1 MNTSFSKF
9 LTISI
14 IFFLSAGV
22 FAQTN
27 REINDSLR
35 IVAKAQI
42 KKLKSGVLLFR
53 LDSKQSQIAYYEK
66 HGNFSA
72 AQELKERTHKFNL
85 LLIQGMRESFTFCP
99 IYFFDGEYTDDL
111 LAKNFDK
118 IVYYSDDLKKDP
130 TIQLTDDM
138 KYLVAEY
145 SYTVDEVEYN
155 GSDAY
160 ANTSNLGVPA
170 IVVMDEKLN
179 QSKKPFPYYCKFT
192 SKLLTI
198 NKLNTKIK
206 KWNARLEQYSAS
218 SSKSS

>member
-1 MNTSFSKF
+1 MSTAFSKF
-9 LTISI
+9 LTIFL
-14 IFFLSAGV
+14 IFLLPIFA

-42 KKLKSGVLLFR
+42 KKLKNGVLLFR
-53 LDSKQSQIAYYEK
+53 LESKQVQIAYYEK
-66 HGNFSA
+66 HNNHSA
-72 AQELKERTHKFNL
+72 AKELKEKTDKFNK
-85 LLIQGMRESFTFCP
+85 LLIKGMRESFRFCP
-99 IYFFDGEYTDDL
+99 IYFFDGEYTNDL
-111 LAKNFDK
+111 LAKDFDK
-118 IVYYSDDLKKDP
+118 IVFYSDDLRKDAS
-130 TIQLTDDM
+130 IHLTE
-138 KYLVAEY
+138 KLNYLVAEY

-192 SKLLTI
+192 SKMLTI
-198 NKLNTKIK
+198 KKLNNKII
-206 KWNARLEQYSAS
+206 KWNIHLEQYYSRTS
-218 SSKSS
+218 